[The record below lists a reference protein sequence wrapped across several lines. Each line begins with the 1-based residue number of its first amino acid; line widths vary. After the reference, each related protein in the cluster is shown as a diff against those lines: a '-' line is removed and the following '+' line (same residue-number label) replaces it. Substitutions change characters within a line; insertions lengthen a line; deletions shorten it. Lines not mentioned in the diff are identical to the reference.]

1 MLKYTVTVHKRFK
14 RKNGSKNILI
24 GTIIGN
30 AEEVEHNLRTNKKFG
45 PFPETKELQ
54 FLEGNTIT
62 FETKNYI
69 YELRLFSLTMQEI
82 TRAIFNS
89 ETDKF

>member
-1 MLKYTVTVHKRFK
+1 MLKYTVTIHKRFK
-14 RKNGSKNILI
+14 RKKGSKNILI
-24 GTIIGN
+24 GTLIGN
-30 AEEVEHNLRTNKKFG
+30 AEEVERNLRTNKKFG

-54 FLEGNTIT
+54 FTEGNTIT

>member
-1 MLKYTVTVHKRFK
+1 MLKYTITIHKRYK
-14 RKNGSKNILI
+14 RKKHSKWILVD
-24 GTIIGN
+24 TIVNN
-30 AEEVEHNLRTNKKFG
+30 AEEAEHNLRTNKKFG

-54 FLEGNTIT
+54 FLDGNTIT

-82 TRAIFNS
+82 TRVIFNS